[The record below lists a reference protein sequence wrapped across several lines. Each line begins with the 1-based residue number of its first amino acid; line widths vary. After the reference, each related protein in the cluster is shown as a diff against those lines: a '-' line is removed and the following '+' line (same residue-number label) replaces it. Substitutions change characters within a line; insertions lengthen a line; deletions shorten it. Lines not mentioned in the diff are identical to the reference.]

1 MSNGLIIQW
10 GRNITV
16 ASTSTLVQFPLNAAY
31 TQIPALF
38 ITHHKNDSSSLRMDM
53 LGYYVDKTGFKT
65 NYFTG
70 YGVDYLA
77 IGY

>member
-1 MSNGLIIQW
+1 MIIQW

-16 ASTSTLVQFPLNAAY
+16 ASTSALVQFPLNAAY
-31 TQIPALF
+31 RQIPVLF
-38 ITHHKNDSSSLRMDM
+38 ITHHKNDASSLRLDT

-65 NYFTG
+65 NYYTG
-70 YGVDYLA
+70 QGVDYLA

>member
-1 MSNGLIIQW
+1 LIIQW

-16 ASTSTLVQFPLNAAY
+16 ASISALVQFPLNAAY
-31 TQIPALF
+31 HQIPALF
-38 ITHHKNDSSSLRMDM
+38 ITHHKNDSSGLRMDM

-65 NYFTG
+65 NYYTG
-70 YGVDYLA
+70 CGVDYLA